1 MRKIVLF
8 ALIAAI
14 AACKKK
20 EEPKPD
26 AGAVAPKPAAQA
38 PVPAPAPQPAAAP
51 SPAPALAA
59 GEVLGSGAVGSIDDF
74 VLAIEPYLA
83 AMGASRTTLAGVK
96 ATIGRWIGLSSWEGV
111 DGARPIRFWF
121 LNPKKYRPP
130 VLAAFPTQKGKKVQT
145 QGWAAEAVG
154 EHTLVAKDAS
164 TIAALRGTVTQAL
177 ASPAGV
183 SGAGV
188 RFGLS
193 IAELVAA
200 YEPEIEKLLGRLS
213 RVLGGRQVPGAGGM
227 RTFAGWLG
235 RALLDFG
242 RQLDRA
248 DAELDVGKDHA
259 RVMLRLSPRGGTG
272 LAALLAAEPRPS
284 PAAPSKLPGDAAIA
298 VTAAYDPA
306 ALGKAFDGIAAHIEA
321 MGKEGPTAVAAFL
334 RQWLIPLVGTLRG
347 DFTHVRRLSGGSIS
361 LYGTGDAAKTLAK
374 LRGVYEKAGSLL
386 DATPLGGLKGKVRYS
401 KATGTH
407 KGTKY
412 DRVRVTYDYSKMP
425 EFQAKILEQ
434 IQGKQTDT
442 YLAPT
447 KEYVVV
453 TGGRD
458 EAKGMRAALDR
469 LGAGASGSLAEKPE
483 FRELSGQLPGGRFA
497 VLYFS
502 FVDYLKSALGGLAG
516 GKMSGLLAQVESR
529 GYLGAGFSAEK
540 GALRIDGIATRSQ
553 IESIRKLF
561 QSLRPRAK

>member
-1 MRKIVLF
+1 MRKIVLV

-20 EEPKPD
+20 EPGPD
-26 AGAVAPKPAAQA
+26 AGAAPPRPAAQA
-38 PVPAPAPQPAAAP
+38 PAPAPQPAVT
-51 SPAPALAA
+51 PAPALAA
-59 GEVLGSGAVGSIDDF
+59 GEILGAGAVGSIDDF

-83 AMGASRTTLAGVK
+83 AMGASATTLAGVK
-96 ATIGRWIGLSSWEGV
+96 ATIGRWIGLTSWDGV

-130 VLAAFPTQKGKKVQT
+130 VLVAFPNRKGKKAQT
-145 QGWAAEAVG
+145 QGWAAEVVD
-154 EHTLVAKDAS
+154 EHTLVARDAS
-164 TIAALRGTVTQAL
+164 TIAALRGAVTQAL

-200 YEPEIEKLLGRLS
+200 YEKEIEQLLGRLGK
-213 RVLGGRQVPGAGGM
+213 VLGGRQVPGAEGM
-227 RTFAGWLG
+227 TTFAGWLG

-259 RVMLRLSPRGGTG
+259 RVMLRLAPRAGTG
-272 LAALLAAEPRPS
+272 LAALLAAKPRPL
-284 PAAPSKLPGDAAIA
+284 PAAPAKLPGDAAIA

-306 ALGKAFDGIAAHIEA
+306 ALAKAFEGIAAHIEA
-321 MGKEGPTAVAAFL
+321 MGKEGPTALAAFL
-334 RQWLIPLVGTLRG
+334 RQWLIPLLGTLRG
-347 DFTHVRRLSGGSIS
+347 DLTHVRRLSGGSIS
-361 LYGTGDAAKTLAK
+361 LYGTVDAAKTLAR

-386 DATPLGGLKGKVRYS
+386 EATPQGGLKGKVSYVQ
-401 KATGTH
+401 AAGTH

-412 DRVRVTYDYSKMP
+412 DRVRFTYDYSKMP

-434 IQGKQTDT
+434 LQGKEVDT
-442 YLAPT
+442 YLAAT
-447 KEYVVV
+447 KEFVVV

-458 EAKGMRAALDR
+458 GPAGMRAALDR
-469 LGAGASGSLAEKPE
+469 LGSSGAGSLSEKPE
-483 FRELSGQLPGGRFA
+483 FRELSGQLPEGRFA

-502 FVDYLKSALGGLAG
+502 FVDYLKSALGGIAG
-516 GKMSGLLAQVESR
+516 GKMAGLFGGVESR
-529 GYLGAGFSAEK
+529 GYLGAGFTAEK

-561 QSLRPRAK
+561 QSFRPRAK